1 MSFITAFVTGKVAI
15 AALALGA
22 VATGGTVAAYAG
34 GLPTPVQQVAH
45 AAIGAPSGATT
56 SDETPVPGDTPTVEP
71 TETPTATPTDTPTA
85 KGPDATGP
93 AAFGLCTAFTHG
105 GLSANST
112 AYASLATAA
121 GGAAGIPAYCALI
134 VSPTPTDVPTTQTDT
149 KAKPVH
155 PTHPTHPVT
164 GPHNPVKP
172 VHP

>member
-34 GLPTPVQQVAH
+34 VLPTPVQQVAH
-45 AAIGAPSGATT
+45 TVIGAPSSTAA
-56 SDETPVPGDTPTVEP
+56 SDESPVPGDNSTPTVDP
-71 TETPTATPTDTPTA
+71 TETPSPTPTDTPSA

-121 GGAAGIPAYCALI
+121 GGAAGIPAYCAVF
-134 VSPTPTDVPTTQTDT
+134 VSPSPTAVPTTQTDT
-149 KAKPVH
+149 KTKPVH
-155 PTHPTHPVT
+155 PTHPVHPV
-164 GPHNPVKP
+164 HPVKP